1 MNIYDVSE
9 RSGVSIATVS
19 RVLNNNP
26 HVSAKTRAKVL
37 AVMEECGYVP
47 NAFARG
53 LGLNTM
59 KTIGLLCS
67 FNVDAYTTQAV
78 YNLETA
84 LRERG
89 YHCQLTFTGADS
101 ASRISTIEEMCD
113 RRVDGIILIGS
124 TFVEDEKC
132 GNEHIRLAARS
143 TPIVSLNGSLDFE
156 NVYCVLCDDY
166 RASKDATLYLL
177 NKGFK
182 RVLHLCHGTTQ
193 SSLCK
198 LEGFRDAYLE
208 KGLPFDENLVQSAP
222 LMSSQE
228 KITVVRDF
236 LCRLQRE
243 GLEFD
248 AVFASEDELAIA
260 SIRYAR
266 LMNFVMP
273 KEFAVI
279 GYNNSNV
286 CLYTDP
292 ELTSVAVRLPVL
304 CQQCTDIM
312 VGVLEGR
319 EMPRTT
325 IFNAELVKRGS
336 TP

>member
-19 RVLNNNP
+19 RVLNNSP

-67 FNVDAYTTQAV
+67 FNVDSYTTQAV
-78 YNLETA
+78 YQLEMA

-101 ASRISTIEEMCD
+101 SSRISTLERMCD

-124 TFVEDEKC
+124 TFVENEKC
-132 GNEHIRLAARS
+132 GNEHIRLAAQT
-143 TPIVSLNGSLDFE
+143 TPIVSLNGSFDFE

-166 RASKDATLYLL
+166 RAAKDATLYLL

-182 RVLHLCHGTTQ
+182 RVLHLCHGDNQ
-193 SSLCK
+193 SGLRK
-198 LEGFRDAYLE
+198 QAGFRDAYIE
-208 KGLPFDENLVQSAP
+208 KGLPWDEHLIQYAP
-222 LMSSQE
+222 NVSSQE
-228 KITVVRDF
+228 KIAAVRDF
-236 LCRLQRE
+236 LFQLQHD
-243 GLEFD
+243 GLSFD
-248 AVFASEDELAIA
+248 SIFTSEDELAIA
-260 SIRYAR
+260 SLHYAGFMK
-266 LMNFVMP
+266 LTVP
-273 KEFAVI
+273 EEFAVI

-292 ELTSVAVRLPVL
+292 ELSSVAVRLPVL
-304 CQQCTDIM
+304 CQQCADIM

-336 TP
+336 IP

>member
-19 RVLNNNP
+19 RVLNNSP

-67 FNVDAYTTQAV
+67 FNVDSYTNQAI
-78 YNLETA
+78 YCLETT

-89 YHCQLTFTGADS
+89 YYCQLSFTSTDYS
-101 ASRISTIEEMCD
+101 SRVRAVEEMCN
-113 RRVDGIILIGS
+113 RHVDGIILIGS
-124 TFVEDEKC
+124 TFVENERY
-132 GNEHIRLAARS
+132 GNEHIRQAACT
-143 TPIVSLNGSLDFE
+143 TPIVSLNGSLDYE

-166 RASKDATLYLL
+166 RASKEATLYLL
-177 NKGFK
+177 NHGYK
-182 RVLHLCHGTTQ
+182 RVLHLCHGDNQ
-193 SSLCK
+193 SGLRK
-198 LEGFRDAYLE
+198 QVGYRDAFAE
-208 KGLPFDENLVQSAP
+208 KGLPFDERLLQYAP
-222 LMSSQE
+222 TTSSVE
-228 KITVVRDF
+228 KTAAIRDF
-236 LCRLQRE
+236 LYQLHND
-243 GLEFD
+243 GLVFD
-248 AVFASEDELAIA
+248 AIFTSEDELAIA
-260 SIRYAR
+260 AIRYASKRR
-266 LMNFVMP
+266 LSIP

-279 GYNNSNV
+279 GYNNSNL
-286 CLYTDP
+286 CLYTEP
-292 ELTSVAVRLPVL
+292 EFSSVNVRLSIL
-304 CQQCTDIM
+304 CQQCADIM
-312 VGVLEGR
+312 TGVLEGR

-325 IFNAELVKRGS
+325 IFNAELTLRES